1 MASALSTFTDFVNT
15 TGPSFLTSAEDVV
28 NEAVKNNYL
37 LRRFLRGKGP
47 SETVQGGSTIKDTV
61 MFDDDSTFQYYE
73 PNETFTWSN
82 PQVLTN
88 WEIRWRFAVDHWSA
102 TDQEIELNV
111 GGGMGQKARHHQFKK
126 LKRTKEQRLWT
137 SFLNGMENGLFTIP
151 VTAAQESATGTKPY
165 SLPVFINED
174 DDGSH
179 NGAFDTVQGIDST
192 AQTKWVPQQM
202 LGTSANGT
210 RKKGY
215 TSDAVNNVDNIIS
228 RFDEMWQDVRFSPPP
243 THQEYFDNPTLNAMF
258 IACSR
263 AGSRIYTQLL
273 RASQDTFVTSGRED
287 PAYMRPQYAG
297 IDIESVAAL
306 DDYAGYEN
314 AYTEINA
321 ASHAS
326 ANSGPRYYFI
336 NANYMKFVFHAE
348 RYMYVHKS
356 MRHPNQ
362 PFTTVVPVDCWHN
375 FVCRSRQRQGIVGP
389 GGEIYTS

>member
-126 LKRTKEQRLWT
+126 MKRTKEQRLWT
-137 SFLNGMENGLFTIP
+137 SFLNGMEDGLFTIP
-151 VTAAQESATGTKPY
+151 SSSDMEDSGGTKPY
-165 SLPVFINED
+165 SLPTFINED
-174 DDGSH
+174 AAGSYQS
-179 NGAFDTVQGIDST
+179 GFDTVQGIDST
-192 AQTKWVPQQM
+192 VQTKWTPQQFI
-202 LGTSANGT
+202 GTSASGT
-210 RKKGY
+210 RKAGY
-215 TSDAVNNVDNIIS
+215 TTNGNEVGTGIVSMMDAVWD
-228 RFDEMWQDVRFSPPP
+228 DVRFTPPP
-243 THQEYFDNPTLNAMF
+243 THQEYFDNPTLNAHF

-263 AGSRIYTQLL
+263 AGSRIYKQLL
-273 RASQDTFVTSGRED
+273 RNAQDTFVTSTRQD
-287 PAYMRPQYAG
+287 PAYMRPQFAG
-297 IDIESVAAL
+297 VDVEAVAAL
-306 DDYAGYEN
+306 DDYAGYEGSR
-314 AYTEINA
+314 TEG
-321 ASHAS
+321 ASG
-326 ANSGPRYYFI
+326 NTNDGPRYYFI
-336 NANYMKFVFHAE
+336 NANYLKFVFHAE

-375 FVCRSRQRQGIVGP
+375 FVCRSRQRQGILGP
-389 GGEIYTS
+389 GGAMFNY